1 MIAPS
6 SPLDLLQ
13 LALPVFLVLGA
24 GFVLRRT
31 GVLSRQADE
40 SLLGALMKLFLP
52 CLAFDAIMGNE
63 ALTRAGTALLPP
75 LAGFLLVAGG
85 FAMAWLAASVFL
97 PREGAVRR
105 TFAVA
110 TGVPNYGYIPLPLC
124 LALFDREAVGVLF
137 ALGLGVEVGMWTIGV
152 GLLGGQKPSRR
163 TLRLLFNPPLLAVV
177 AALTLNVAGADR
189 LVPAAVDSAW
199 HMLGVCA
206 VPIGLLLT
214 GAMLADHATLGVLK
228 TGWTTTGLGLAV
240 RLGVL
245 PALIL
250 TAALC
255 LPLDTALRQVLV
267 VQAAMPS
274 AVFPIILTRLHH
286 GDMPTALRVVVATSL
301 ASLATI
307 PLWLSFG
314 LARLEEVL
322 ALASG

>member
-1 MIAPS
+1 MSAAG
-6 SPLDLLQ
+6 PLDLLQ
-13 LALPVFLVLGA
+13 LALPVFLVIGA
-24 GFVLRRT
+24 GLFLRRAGILT
-31 GVLSRQADE
+31 AQADA
-40 SLLGALMKLFLP
+40 SMLGMLMKLFLP

-63 ALTRAGTALLPP
+63 ALTRAGTALVPP

-85 FAMAWLAASVFL
+85 FAVAWLAASAFL
-97 PREGAVRR
+97 PDDGAVRR

-177 AALTLNVAGADR
+177 AALALNVAGADR
-189 LVPAAVDSAW
+189 LVPAAIDSAW

-214 GAMLADHATLGVLK
+214 GAMLADHATLGVLR
-228 TGWTTTGLGLAV
+228 TGWSTTALGLAA

-245 PALIL
+245 PAIIL
-250 TAALC
+250 GAALF

-274 AVFPIILTRLHH
+274 AVFPIILTRLHR

-301 ASLATI
+301 ASLVTI
-307 PLWLSFG
+307 PLWLAFG
-314 LARLEEVL
+314 LEKLHA
-322 ALASG
+322 ALAGGGG

>member
-1 MIAPS
+1 MSPAPG
-6 SPLDLLQ
+6 PLDLLQ
-13 LALPVFLVLGA
+13 LALPVFLVIGA
-24 GFVLRRT
+24 GLFLRRAGILT
-31 GVLSRQADE
+31 AQADA
-40 SLLGALMKLFLP
+40 SMLGILMKLFLP

-85 FAMAWLAASVFL
+85 FAMARLAASVFL
-97 PREGAVRR
+97 PSDWAVRR

-163 TLRLLFNPPLLAVV
+163 TLRLLFTPPLLAVV
-177 AALTLNVAGADR
+177 AALALNVAGADR

-214 GAMLADHATLGVLK
+214 GALLADHATLGVLK
-228 TGWTTTGLGLAV
+228 TGWSTTALGLAV
-240 RLGVL
+240 RLGAL
-245 PALIL
+245 PAIIL
-250 TAALC
+250 SAALF

-286 GDMPTALRVVVATSL
+286 GDMPTALRVVIGTSL
-301 ASLATI
+301 ASLVTI
-307 PLWLSFG
+307 PLWLAFG
-314 LARLEEVL
+314 LEKLHA
-322 ALASG
+322 ALAGGG